1 MASSAAATRTS
12 VWFAR
17 WCVTRRRCGHDT
29 PKLVQASRADHDAG
43 GARRIGASRFL
54 APRLSERCWYA
65 DRLFQ
70 CFGREA
76 ESPESGPDEAHSPEP
91 GGFLGRNFRRESHL
105 LFGNGDPGIRL
116 VQ

>member
-29 PKLVQASRADHDAG
+29 TKLVQASRADHDAG
-43 GARRIGASRFL
+43 GACRIGACRFL
-54 APRLSERCWYA
+54 APRLFERCWDA
-65 DRLFQ
+65 DRVFQ

-76 ESPESGPDEAHSPEP
+76 ESPKSGPDEADSPEP
-91 GGFLGRNFRRESHL
+91 GGFLVSHFRPESNL
-105 LFGNGDPGIRL
+105 LF
-116 VQ
+116 